1 MIERY
6 CTEEMKSLWSDE
18 SRLARWL
25 KVELAVCRG
34 WAALGIIP
42 AEAPARMEKHA
53 HFSVSRVEEL
63 ERETRHDVVAFIQ
76 NVTESLGDDGPH
88 LHLGVTSSD
97 IIDTALALA
106 LCRSLDL
113 LKTRLDALLTSLEV
127 LAKAHKYSLAPGRT
141 HGVHGEPTTFGL
153 KCLLWYA
160 DMKRHRESLPAVR
173 EEVAVGK
180 ISGAVGTYA
189 TVDPAVEAHAC
200 RDLELS
206 PDPVS
211 TQILQRERHGRYMNF
226 LAILGCTVEKI
237 AVELRHLQRT
247 EVLEAVEGFGP
258 GQKGSS
264 AMPHKKN
271 PVSAENLCGLSR
283 VLRGNALAA
292 MENISLW
299 HERDISHS
307 SAERIIL
314 PDSSILAD
322 YMLVRLRRLLD
333 GLVVNEKRMRKNLD
347 MTRGLVFS
355 QRVLLALIEKGLDR
369 GSAYRIVQESAK
381 KVWDDEGLDFRT
393 ALKEAGGI
401 EAHLSGAELEQ
412 LFDYGYYT
420 RFVDTIFARFRF

>member
-1 MIERY
+1 
-6 CTEEMKSLWSDE
+6 MKTLWSDE
-18 SRLARWL
+18 ARLARWL
-25 KVELAVCRG
+25 RVELAVCRG

-42 AEAPARMEKHA
+42 ADAPARMEKNA
-53 HFSVSRVEEL
+53 RFSVSRIDEL
-63 ERETRHDVVAFIQ
+63 ERETRHDVVAFLQ
-76 NVTESLGDDGPH
+76 NVTESLGDDGLH

-97 IIDTALALA
+97 IIDTAQALA
-106 LCRSLDL
+106 LCQSLDIVEKRLHSL
-113 LKTRLDALLTSLEV
+113 LGTLES
-127 LAKAHKYSLAPGRT
+127 LAKKYRHSLAPGRT

-153 KCLLWYA
+153 KCLLWYS
-160 DMKRHRESLPAVR
+160 DMKRHLDSLPAVR

-189 TVDPAVEAHAC
+189 TVDPAVEAHVC
-200 RDLELS
+200 RELGLV

-226 LAILGCTVEKI
+226 LALVGCTVAKI

-247 EVLEAVEGFGP
+247 EVLEAVEGFGS

-264 AMPHKKN
+264 AMPHKKS

-292 MENISLW
+292 MENIPLW

-322 YMLVRLRRLLD
+322 YMLVRLVRLLD
-333 GLVVNEKRMRKNLD
+333 GLAIDEKRMRKNLEL
-347 MTRGLVFS
+347 TRGLVFS
-355 QRVLLALIEKGLDR
+355 QRVLLALIDSGLDR
-369 GSAYRIVQESAK
+369 ERAYRIVQESAK
-381 KVWDDEGLDFRT
+381 RVWEDEKLDFYT
-393 ALKEAGGI
+393 ALKEIGGI
-401 EAHLSGAELEQ
+401 EAHLSGAELAP
-412 LFDYGYYT
+412 LFDYGWYT
-420 RFVDTIFARFRF
+420 RFVDTIFARFGM